1 MCCPANRYASHE
13 TAGEQ
18 NGFARAAATFAEDVA
33 AANSARSPATRRK
46 EQPVADPTQTDPD
59 KYKVVFENERVRVLE
74 YRDEPGQRTS
84 PHEHPDSVMVTLSG
98 FDRRLIGE
106 GGESRD
112 VTLER
117 GLVRWL
123 DAQTH
128 SGENIGTRP
137 THVVFVELKEPTER
151 ERAGRLG
158 PS

>member
-1 MCCPANRYASHE
+1 M
-13 TAGEQ
+13 
-18 NGFARAAATFAEDVA
+18 
-33 AANSARSPATRRK
+33 
-46 EQPVADPTQTDPD
+46 ADPTHTDPD
-59 KYKVVFENERVRVLE
+59 KYKILFENDRVRVLE

-84 PHEHPDSVMVTLSG
+84 PHEHPDSVMVTLST

-128 SGENIGTRP
+128 SGENIGKTP
-137 THVVFVELKEPTER
+137 THVVFVELKEPGED
-151 ERAGRLG
+151 ESAGRLG